1 MDRVKQRSEQTKI
14 LKFLSDNN
22 VEGMREY
29 LVSGDVNFS
38 INREQTPIGLARSK
52 EMAQLLLDKGA
63 DIHTTNYRG
72 LTPFLW
78 QSLKLQPEIIKLL
91 LDKDPSIISDRDV
104 NEYTALHFAVLH
116 GYPESLEC
124 AKILLSHKP
133 KIDIN
138 AKDNAGQTA
147 LDAAV
152 MSDGDTTGEIIRLL
166 IDKGANITL
175 STIAKRSNYARFV
188 NDYVEHRRWHKEQ
201 TNRITHNQAYRGL
214 ANKGLPENV
223 VGINIKGFVEGP
235 VTPGQGRPEYPARNS
250 RKSRKSLKG
259 KSRKGK
265 SRKNKR
271 KN

>member
-1 MDRVKQRSEQTKI
+1 MAKTEQNKLLDFI
-14 LKFLSDNN
+14 FKDNI
-22 VEGMREY
+22 EGMREY
-29 LVSGDVNFS
+29 LNAGGNPNFI
-38 INREQTPIGLARSK
+38 INREQTPIGLAKSV

-104 NEYTALHFAVLH
+104 NGYTALHFCATQ
-116 GYPESLEC
+116 GENESLEC

-138 AKDNAGQTA
+138 AKDNGGQTA

-152 MSDGDTTGEIIRLL
+152 MSDNVETENIIRLL
-166 IDKGANITL
+166 IDKGANTTL

-188 NDYVEHRRWHKEQ
+188 NDYVEHRKWQKEQ
-201 TNRITHNQAYRGL
+201 TNRITHDQAYRGL

-223 VGINIKGFVEGP
+223 VGVNIKGFVEGA
-235 VTPGQGRPEYPARNS
+235 VAPGQGRPEYPARGS
-250 RKSRKSLKG
+250 RKSRKAR

-265 SRKNKR
+265 SKR